1 MPRKPTYE
9 ELEQKVKELENEV
22 AQLNFS
28 EGQLSEAISQSL
40 IPTVIGGSDGSI
52 ISFNEV
58 LEELIGYRRSE
69 ISDVIDWSNKL
80 YPDKEYRDFV
90 SNNIQQALRGEK
102 QDCTEFTITRKDGSI
117 RTVDFYTSFFKD
129 GLIIQ
134 MVDISR
140 SKQAE
145 KTLRESEVRYRELFD
160 NISSGVAIYE
170 VRDNGNDFIFK
181 DFNKAG
187 ERLDGDHREN
197 LVGKSIYE
205 VRSGIEEFGLLD
217 VFRRVWKTGVSEHFP
232 AKQYQDEQLQ
242 KWYENFV
249 YRLPTGELVT
259 VFDNITERRRSE
271 EALWV
276 NEERLRVTN
285 ERLEFAMDAGEHGF
299 WDWNIDTNEVFFSPR
314 YYTML
319 GYENEEFP
327 MVLETWINLMHPEDR
342 ETIVPQIQKHVENA
356 EPYESEFRLKCKD
369 GSWRWISGRGKS
381 YDLDENDV
389 SHRAV
394 GLHVDITE
402 RKQAEEALRE
412 SENKYRTFLET
423 TSEGCWMLNPEV
435 KTIEV
440 NAALCKMLGY
450 SQDEL
455 LGKTPFDFVDDEN
468 RKVFIEQ
475 TSKIS
480 DTEHRSYEIV
490 LKKRNGE
497 DLHTYFNA
505 TTIRAESGEV
515 LGSFALIT
523 DITDRKRA
531 EDALRA
537 SEARYRSM
545 MEAMTDPTYI
555 CSHDFRI
562 EYMNSAM
569 IEKVGRDVTGEIC
582 HKAIYDEDEKC
593 SWCVFDQILQGKNKT
608 YERYDPETGRY
619 YFINC
624 SPVAHSDAP
633 TSKLSIF
640 RNISEIKKMEKARIA
655 TEIQLQQAQKMESV
669 GCLAGG
675 VAHDYNNALSVII
688 GFTEMVINDVN
699 LTGSLRDDLGEVLKA
714 ANRATDIT
722 RQLLAFA
729 RKQTIQPK
737 VLDLNKNVKGMLKML
752 QRLIG
757 ENIDFAWLPGTSL
770 WPVKMDPS
778 QIDQILANLCVNAR
792 DAIEDVGKVT
802 IETGT
807 VVFDT
812 AYCADHIG
820 FVPGEFVKLAV
831 SDNGCGMDKE
841 ILDKIFEPFFTTK
854 DVDKGTGL
862 GLATVYGIV
871 KQNNGFINVYSEPGK
886 GTTIKIYLPRHEG
899 KVDEC
904 QVEITAKIPQG
915 QGETI
920 LVVEDDLSIL
930 KLAQK
935 ILDVLGYTVLIAN
948 TPGEAMGLAE
958 EHAGKIHL
966 LVTDVV
972 MPELNGR
979 DLAEQLKSLYPG
991 LKCLFMSGYTADAIA
1006 RHGVLEEGVNF
1017 IQKSFSKKDLAVK
1030 VRAALGD
1037 RD

>member
-197 LVGKSIYE
+197 LVGKSIHE
-205 VRSGIEEFGLLD
+205 VRPGIEEFGLLD

-285 ERLEFAMDAGEHGF
+285 ERLELAMDAGEHGF

-531 EDALRA
+531 EDALHA
-537 SEARYRSM
+537 SEAKYRSM
-545 MEAMTDPTYI
+545 MEAMTDPAYI

-569 IEKVGRDVTGEIC
+569 IEKIGRDVTGEIC
-582 HKAIYDEDEKC
+582 YKTIYDEDEKC
-593 SWCVFDQILQGKNKT
+593 SWCAFDQISQGKNKT

-640 RNISEIKKMEKARIA
+640 RDIFEIKKMEKERIA
-655 TEIQLQQAQKMESV
+655 AEIKFQQAQKMESV
-669 GCLAGG
+669 GLLTGG

-688 GFTEMVINDVN
+688 GFTEMAIDDVDS
-699 LTGSLRDDLGEVLKA
+699 TGPLRDDLGEVLKA
-714 ANRATDIT
+714 ANRATVIT

-737 VLDLNKNVKGMLKML
+737 VLDLNKNVEGMLKML

-792 DAIEDVGKVT
+792 DAIEDVGKIT
-802 IETGT
+802 IETGM

-820 FVPGEFVKLAV
+820 FVPGEFVELDV

-841 ILDKIFEPFFTTK
+841 ILDNIFEPFFTTK
-854 DVDKGTGL
+854 GVDKGTGL

-920 LVVEDDLSIL
+920 LLVEDDLSIL
-930 KLAQK
+930 KLAKK
-935 ILDVLGYTVLIAN
+935 ILDGLGYTVLIAN